1 MTPLRQACFPYK
13 SQRLTSESVSSQY
26 KGTNAPSFLGA
37 RFLLAITMFLT
48 YPMEFFVTRFAIISA
63 VQRRWAHVQHKDNIP
78 HYGVTALLWVVTT
91 LLGTFSTDLGIIL
104 DVTGS
109 VAAVFLAFILPGW
122 LSIKLDGLRF
132 FSRAA
137 LKQGVLI
144 VVGSFFMIVSSL
156 LILLRELKVVTG
168 EFKSI
173 FLAMLSSCAKCRAIL
188 RNLQVQR
195 FSLFLQP
202 TRHIIASLNS
212 RHCTAHFARAYYRQP
227 SETRERPL
235 ELA

>member
-1 MTPLRQACFPYK
+1 
-13 SQRLTSESVSSQY
+13 
-26 KGTNAPSFLGA
+26 
-37 RFLLAITMFLT
+37 MFLT

-63 VQRRWAHVQHKDNIP
+63 VQRRWTHVQHKDNIP

-122 LSIKLDGLRF
+122 LCIKLDSLRF

-168 EFKSI
+168 EFKYI
-173 FLAMLSSCAKCRAIL
+173 LLAMLSNCAKSCAIL
-188 RNLQVQR
+188 RNLHVKC

-212 RHCTAHFARAYYRQP
+212 RHCTPHFARAYYRQP
-227 SETRERPL
+227 VETRERPL
-235 ELA
+235 ELASLEQWSNGKHHTRLLRSSSLSSPSMLTSKSYSA